1 MSEIKTYIKSS
12 LQLIDGIS
20 RGHDSEK
27 LFDEFGIISTNPNDP
42 EENGAATIVL
52 TYGGPTVY
60 LTIGDTIDFHYSF
73 GEETYDETLS
83 NDSVKIEAVRRF
95 AEETSV

>member
-1 MSEIKTYIKSS
+1 MSEIETYIKSS

-20 RGHDSEK
+20 RGHDSDK
-27 LFDEFGIISTNPNDP
+27 LFDEYGIISTNPNDP
-42 EENGAATIVL
+42 EENGDASIVF

-60 LTIGDTIDFHYSF
+60 LTIGSTIDFHYSF

-83 NDSVKIEAVRRF
+83 NDSAKIEAVRRF
-95 AEETSV
+95 TEETAA